1 MKGEKQK
8 GIGQRVIG
16 KRKWVARKKEKGIGR
31 QRTSDWKVTKEGGE
45 LFCRSLTSLKRPF
58 DHGGG
63 VNDEG
68 KMMKGKWI
76 MGKGKRVKGKRG

>member
-1 MKGEKQK
+1 MGKGNGLQEK
-8 GIGQRVIG
+8 G
-16 KRKWVARKKEKGIGR
+16 EKGIGR

-68 KMMKGKWI
+68 KMMKGKWEREK
-76 MGKGKRVKGKRG
+76 GKGLKEKEDRSNGKCQR